1 MRFGFA
7 SEEDDGNLVLNDSH
21 RTKSIKNIRY
31 LVFVHPS
38 NLEQLRKHTL
48 KKNVFFY
55 FLNIKKIKME
65 YTAHFGF
72 EEEDNDNSQE
82 ESKNVLFS
90 FILCFDSSL

>member
-1 MRFGFA
+1 M
-7 SEEDDGNLVLNDSH
+7 E
-21 RTKSIKNIRY
+21 Y
-31 LVFVHPS
+31 
-38 NLEQLRKHTL
+38 RK
-48 KKNVFFY
+48 
-55 FLNIKKIKME
+55 